1 MGGPLGRS
9 VLSAALGPVPIPRG
23 IDLGGDIHG
32 RLLHHRLTWRN
43 DRGHGFIPYGIMP
56 RTDVSAER
64 LSRTADDIL
73 PRHVSAPRGG
83 RRFRLSGSAVRQGRD
98 CQSSRRWPGGL
109 AVSRRT
115 GERPH
120 RQKGKRHHERGCP
133 FSRCGK
139 HGTCADRHAVASM
152 FVSHCTRTRRRC
164 SRRERDMCPVA
175 REGSR
180 RLRSCLF
187 YPCWHTFPLT
197 PLSVKPFF
205 RDETGW
211 APRFSLALLV
221 LWRAVCPNA
230 PPPRLV

>member
-1 MGGPLGRS
+1 MPPMRRPMGPLVLIPMRRTWGALPLIPEGGTMGGPLGRS
-9 VLSAALGPVPIPRG
+9 VLPAALGPVPIPRG

-32 RLLHHRLTWRN
+32 RLLHHRLTWRD

-152 FVSHCTRTRRRC
+152 FVSHCTRTRHGVGVPAVNVIC
-164 SRRERDMCPVA
+164 APSPGKA
-175 REGSR
+175 RGVFA
-180 RLRSCLF
+180 LAF
-187 YPCWHTFPLT
+187 FTHAGI
-197 PLSVKPFF
+197 LSH
-205 RDETGW
+205 
-211 APRFSLALLV
+211 
-221 LWRAVCPNA
+221 
-230 PPPRLV
+230 